1 MSDLTADTAAA
12 NATPDAPKIGDAWGD
27 DITEEREAEL
37 GAILAIWDTEIDHGD
52 RRGPFDGAH
61 LSGADVF

>member
-1 MSDLTADTAAA
+1 MSDLTANTPAISDT
-12 NATPDAPKIGDAWGD
+12 PKIGIAWGD

-37 GAILAIWDTEIDHGD
+37 GAILATWDALTDYGG

>member
-1 MSDLTADTAAA
+1 MSDTTANSDE
-12 NATPDAPKIGDAWGD
+12 PKSADAWGD

-37 GAILAIWDTEIDHGD
+37 GAILATWDAEADHGN